1 MKKKRSAPLSRN
13 DAISPL
19 AFSIAT
25 LIYHSLP
32 LRYLDRSPLSSSK
45 SLALNFNRTPST
57 FYPRRAWNKRQVLG
71 ARYAWIRRGAAAK
84 LHFGEAVA
92 RRKSRG
98 GRKNGTKS
106 GAHLGLA
113 LYRQGVFDVGE
124 TRRPRPAAYYADPP

>member
-1 MKKKRSAPLSRN
+1 MRGIN
-13 DAISPL
+13 D
-19 AFSIAT
+19 
-25 LIYHSLP
+25 
-32 LRYLDRSPLSSSK
+32 K
-45 SLALNFNRTPST
+45 SLARVT
-57 FYPRRAWNKRQVLG
+57 
-71 ARYAWIRRGAAAK
+71 RGFVVAAK

>member
-25 LIYHSLP
+25 LIYHSPLP
-32 LRYLDRSPLSSSK
+32 TYLDRSPLSSSK

-71 ARYAWIRRGAAAK
+71 ARYAAAK